1 MFDLYNLIA
10 NFNNNLNCNM
20 NCGECEYGVL
30 KNYGDNFSC
39 HLDLVEDMVYAVLR
53 KPELWEELH
62 G

>member
-30 KNYGDNFSC
+30 RN
-39 HLDLVEDMVYAVLR
+39 
-53 KPELWEELH
+53 
-62 G
+62 